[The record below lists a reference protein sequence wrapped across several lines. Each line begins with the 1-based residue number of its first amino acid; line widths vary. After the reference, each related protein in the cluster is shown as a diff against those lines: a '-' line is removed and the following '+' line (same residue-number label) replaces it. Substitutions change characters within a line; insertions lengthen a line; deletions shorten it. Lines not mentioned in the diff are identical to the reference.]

1 LIFGIALLATVLL
14 VGLIALRLHASV
26 EQAAPEDHHNPIN
39 GLSSK
44 RRVRP

>member
-1 LIFGIALLATVLL
+1 LIFGLALIATVLL

-26 EQAAPEDHHNPIN
+26 EKAALEDPQDPIN

-44 RRVRP
+44 RGLE